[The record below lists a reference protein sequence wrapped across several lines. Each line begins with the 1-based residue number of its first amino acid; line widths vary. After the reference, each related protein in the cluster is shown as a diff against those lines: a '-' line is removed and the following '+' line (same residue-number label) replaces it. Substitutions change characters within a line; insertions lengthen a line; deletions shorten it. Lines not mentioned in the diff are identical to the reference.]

1 MSITDKEDDIIVSLA
16 YENGEEI
23 PVIIN
28 EIKKQYTI
36 REFIDDTIAHLN
48 EDIPNEE
55 EKIKTENLYN
65 KEGLPIEFFITKQR
79 GDEKIVRLE
88 EISEDGEIKHIR
100 DFDFQNGDR
109 IKLQYDIIPG

>member
-1 MSITDKEDDIIVSLA
+1 MNTTDKEDDIIVSLA

-65 KEGLPIEFFITKQR
+65 EEGLPIEFFVTLQR
-79 GDEKIVRLE
+79 GNGEPDRLE
-88 EISEDGEIKHIR
+88 ETTDDGQIKHIR